1 MLREYVCLICDQ
13 RLLLL
18 FYLHVKFSSLKK
30 YHLKKISFLL
40 LYYYNYYYIIIYIFY
55 IIYIIFYII
64 YISDGYINIK
74 YKLRK
79 ERVINFFKTRL
90 NQKETDGKN

>member
-1 MLREYVCLICDQ
+1 MLSETAAALLSSRKVFSSLREYT
-13 RLLLL
+13 R
-18 FYLHVKFSSLKK
+18 
-30 YHLKKISFLL
+30 ISPEKDK
-40 LYYYNYYYIIIYIFY
+40 
-55 IIYIIFYII
+55 

-90 NQKETDGKN
+90 KETDGKN